1 MRNGIIGQYHTAVYP
16 EPACPVPEP
25 DEGEPACPEL
35 VEGSKGRRA
44 GYTPRR
50 SGHRISPIIISDYN
64 SFIIRTGF
72 VTRISPPIC
81 ESSAW
86 MILLL
91 FRTIVY
97 RR

>member
-1 MRNGIIGQYHTAVYP
+1 MRNGIIGKYHTAVYP
-16 EPACPVPEP
+16 EH
-25 DEGEPACPEL
+25 ACPEL
-35 VEGSKGRRA
+35 VEGSKA

-72 VTRISPPIC
+72 VTRVSPPIC